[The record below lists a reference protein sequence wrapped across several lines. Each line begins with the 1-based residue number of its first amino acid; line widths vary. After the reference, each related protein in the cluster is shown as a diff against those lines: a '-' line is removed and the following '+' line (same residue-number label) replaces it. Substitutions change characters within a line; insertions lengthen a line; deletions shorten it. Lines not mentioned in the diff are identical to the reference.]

1 MDAVEKA
8 YLKELLESLDM
19 FLKPGNNGYNLICD
33 INTNTVFAR
42 VGDGRFRIPD
52 EVPEEIRYPLQE
64 MIQCAYDF
72 SRQFESAEEMARYG
86 VEGYRRIGEYCST
99 VLAAK
104 LLQSG
109 SMEYAVWSYGAG
121 RESVVNGDYF
131 SHLEAAKKRFLIRS
145 GAIPQGHVILA
156 GEQLKTVHNLD
167 DMTQEEIDKLA
178 LAEHA
183 PEMDEEIEQ

>member
-19 FLKPGNNGYNLICD
+19 FLKPGDNGYNLICD
-33 INTNTVFAR
+33 INTDTVFAR
-42 VGDGRFRIPD
+42 VGDGKFRILD
-52 EVPEEIRYPLQE
+52 EMPEEMQYLLRE
-64 MIQCAYDF
+64 MIQGAYGF
-72 SRQFESAEEMARYG
+72 SRQFEAAEEMERYG

-104 LLQSG
+104 LLKSG
-109 SMEYAVWSYGAG
+109 SMEYVVWSHEAG
-121 RESVVNGDYF
+121 REGVVHGDYF
-131 SHLEAAKKRFLIRS
+131 SHLEPAKKRFLIRS

-156 GEQLKTVHNLD
+156 REQLATVQNLD

-178 LAEHA
+178 LAECE
-183 PEMDEEIEQ
+183 PELDEGMEQ